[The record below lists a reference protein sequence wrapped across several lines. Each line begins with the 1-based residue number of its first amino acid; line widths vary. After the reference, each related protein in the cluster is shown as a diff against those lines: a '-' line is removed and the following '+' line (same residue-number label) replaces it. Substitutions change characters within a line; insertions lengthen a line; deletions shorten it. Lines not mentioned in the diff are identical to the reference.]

1 MSDSFLNVIKAWL
14 PVLTVVGAAVWS
26 VYTYVG
32 EQKRAETARLEQAR
46 TIEDQRQ
53 RQQRD
58 AEQARLDQVEK
69 EAATRRIEA
78 QKPFLELQFK
88 TYLRTTELVGK
99 IIHLKPNTP
108 EYAAHR
114 TDFSR
119 LYWAEL
125 ALVES
130 VEVARAMVVLEGAL
144 IKYENDVTSG
154 GLHSAAIELAHA
166 IRDSI
171 RSGWKG
177 EALPK

>member
-1 MSDSFLNVIKAWL
+1 MANALLDVIKAWL
-14 PVLTVVGAAVWS
+14 PVLTVVVAGVWS
-26 VYTYVG
+26 VYTYVS

-58 AEQARLDQVEK
+58 AEQARLDQAQK

-88 TYLRTTELVGK
+88 TYLRTTELAGK
-99 IIHLKPNTP
+99 IIQLKPGTP
-108 EYAAHR
+108 EYAALR
-114 TDFSR
+114 NDFSR
-119 LYWAEL
+119 LYWTEL

-130 VEVARAMVVLEGAL
+130 MEVARAMIVLETAL
-144 IKYENDVTSG
+144 TKYENDGTG
-154 GLHSAAIELAHA
+154 EGLHSAAIGLAHA

-171 RSGWKG
+171 RTGWKG
-177 EALPK
+177 EASPN

>member
-1 MSDSFLNVIKAWL
+1 MSNTLLDVVKAWL

-32 EQKRAETARLEQAR
+32 EQKRAETARLEQAK

-69 EAATRRIEA
+69 EAVTRRLEA

-99 IIHLKPNTP
+99 IIQLKPDTP
-108 EYAAHR
+108 EYAALR
-114 TDFSR
+114 SDFSR
-119 LYWAEL
+119 LYWTEL

-130 VEVARAMVVLEGAL
+130 TEVARAMIVLESAL
-144 IKYENDVTSG
+144 IRYENGASG
-154 GLHSAAIELAHA
+154 ELHPAAIGLAHA
-166 IRDSI
+166 IGDSI
-171 RSGWKG
+171 RNGWNG
-177 EALPK
+177 VALPK

>member
-1 MSDSFLNVIKAWL
+1 MSDTLLDVIKAWL
-14 PVLTVVGAAVWS
+14 PVLTVVGAGVWS

-53 RQQRD
+53 RQQKD

-88 TYLRTTELVGK
+88 TYLRTTELAGK
-99 IIHLKPNTP
+99 IIQLKPNTQ
-108 EYAAHR
+108 EYGSLR
-114 TDFSR
+114 NDFSR
-119 LYWAEL
+119 LYWTEL

-130 VEVARAMVVLEGAL
+130 PDVARAMIVLEGAL
-144 IKYENDVTSG
+144 IEYENDGTSG

-177 EALPK
+177 EASAK